1 MRHTSYVIRYFL
13 MFGCLCALLLAVWA
27 GVSAGD
33 WRGVTAQDVSA
44 VVVAKTATVRQTFA
58 ILPKRLVAITK
69 GYPMFWVFLELAL
82 GLALFVFLVWWTL
95 PKKDKRDA
103 SDK

>member
-1 MRHTSYVIRYFL
+1 MRIH
-13 MFGCLCALLLAVWA
+13 LCALLLAVWA